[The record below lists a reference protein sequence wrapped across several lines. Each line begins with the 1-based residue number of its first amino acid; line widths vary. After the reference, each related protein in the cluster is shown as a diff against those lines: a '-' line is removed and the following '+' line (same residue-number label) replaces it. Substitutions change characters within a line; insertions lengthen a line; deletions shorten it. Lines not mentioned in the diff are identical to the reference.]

1 MKDQEG
7 RLLDFHL
14 DVDFIC
20 PMIPTKDKPK
30 PDSFEKETYLLE
42 SKPPGWLDELAKTTD
57 TNLVRTETLAIL
69 GNKSPDTYLCR
80 LKMIGPGTVIA
91 SNSKPFMKEES
102 LTGERK
108 KIYIAMKVLKEIT
121 GAKITSYRLKASVLQ
136 VFPQQPD
143 KMKIGEA
150 VEKVLRHYTNFS
162 GRIGDHFRGIC
173 ENLQKKGFL
182 RVESECLRMGV
193 VKFVRE

>member
-7 RLLDFHL
+7 RLIDFHL

-30 PDSFEKETYLLE
+30 QHTIEKETYLLN
-42 SKPPGWLDELAKTTD
+42 SKPPGWLDELAKMTD
-57 TNLVRTETLAIL
+57 TGLMFAPAIL
-69 GNKSPDTYLCR
+69 GSNSPDTYLCR

-91 SNSKPFMKEES
+91 SNSQPFMKEES
-102 LTGERK
+102 LTGTRK

-121 GAKITSYRLKASVLQ
+121 GAKITSYRLKASVLR
-136 VFPQQPD
+136 VFHQQPD
-143 KMKIGEA
+143 EMKIGEA
-150 VEKVLRHYTNFS
+150 VEKVLRAHTTYS
-162 GRIGDHFRGIC
+162 GRIGDHFDGIC
-173 ENLQKKGFL
+173 ENLREKGFL
-182 RVESECLRMGV
+182 RVESECLRMDK